1 MPGVWNSEVRSIQTV
16 TDAKPSDENDRKE
29 EFVAKK
35 PFFNNSFQSK
45 KLNRRPCHE
54 AENAGIPLRMASGSQ
69 QPIKRLM
76 LISGTERVASAVP
89 TF

>member
-1 MPGVWNSEVRSIQTV
+1 MRSIKTL
-16 TDAKPSDENDRKE
+16 TDENPIHQNDRKE

-35 PFFNNSFQSK
+35 PSFNNSFQSK

-54 AENAGIPLRMASGSQ
+54 ADNAGIPLRMASGSQ

-76 LISGTERVASAVP
+76 LISGNERVASAVP
-89 TF
+89 SF

>member
-1 MPGVWNSEVRSIQTV
+1 LPGVWNSEVRSIQTV

-35 PFFNNSFQSK
+35 PSFNNSFQSK

-54 AENAGIPLRMASGSQ
+54 AENVSL
-69 QPIKRLM
+69 
-76 LISGTERVASAVP
+76 ASATGLDMNRSWFIVLMMI
-89 TF
+89 TTLDTLA